1 MRWLF
6 PDNKK
11 AENASVLDQALK
23 VREEGNET
31 FSAALNKEG
40 DRRIVEEA
48 LDTIQAAE
56 GLLRKYPEG
65 LVLATKAKVKL
76 KCTRRG
82 DYR

>member
-6 PDNKK
+6 PRNKK
-11 AENASVLDQALK
+11 AERASVLDQALK
-23 VREEGNET
+23 VREEGCET

-56 GLLRKYPEG
+56 GLLRKYPES

-76 KCTRRG
+76 KCMRRG